1 MANYAKWSH
10 NYYIQRLFFAEYA
23 HLKADLYLVFNSLFQ
38 NKGLFLQHF
47 QVSCNIAGK
56 EDNYFLYCSK
66 YNKKKLVVNM

>member
-1 MANYAKWSH
+1 MQNGHTTIIFKD
-10 NYYIQRLFFAEYA
+10 FFAGYA

-66 YNKKKLVVNM
+66 YYKKKLVVNM